1 MSLRRELSLSLTSG
15 GDNDGA
21 GAGQDDSCN
30 RDMLLSNFLQNQNNE
45 KDNRVTQ
52 LQNPGPGFQT
62 ENDANPE
69 EVVSNSDILK
79 AVVEGNFLQHQQ
91 NVAIQ
96 RVLDSLDKLNL
107 SKPSGSVGA
116 AAAASS
122 KQDQNVVVTDF
133 REIKSADDL
142 RKFGFTFSAENKV
155 VLCDLC
161 QTEFKYSG
169 LDYEGDIQSRDFINL
184 KKNLK
189 AHLQSQKHVAK
200 EVQMKKE
207 KEKTK
212 KLLK

>member
-1 MSLRRELSLSLTSG
+1 MYHQETRRQITQEVSLPSSLPTSM
-15 GDNDGA
+15 
-21 GAGQDDSCN
+21 C
-30 RDMLLSNFLQNQNNE
+30 RDHILLLSNFLQNQNNE

-79 AVVEGNFLQHQQ
+79 AVVEGNLLQHQQ

-96 RVLDSLDKLNL
+96 RVFDSLDKLNL

-122 KQDQNVVVTDF
+122 TQDQDVVVTDF

-142 RKFGFTFSAENKV
+142 LESSDSHSARK
-155 VLCDLC
+155 
-161 QTEFKYSG
+161 
-169 LDYEGDIQSRDFINL
+169 I
-184 KKNLK
+184 
-189 AHLQSQKHVAK
+189 
-200 EVQMKKE
+200 
-207 KEKTK
+207 
-212 KLLK
+212 KLFYVISVK